1 MLQEKQYTAQYIL
14 NKDTKEL
21 ITCFRKQKSDKYTVQ
36 HRHIYQSSHQN
47 LSRQNTLSVAVTK
60 SLSVVLRT
68 GEHNIKK
75 IIINS

>member
-21 ITCFRKQKSDKYTVQ
+21 ITYFRKQKSDKYTVR
-36 HRHIYQSSHQN
+36 HRHIYQSSRQN
-47 LSRQNTLSVAVTK
+47 LSPQNTLSVAVTK
-60 SLSVVLRT
+60 SLSVVFRT